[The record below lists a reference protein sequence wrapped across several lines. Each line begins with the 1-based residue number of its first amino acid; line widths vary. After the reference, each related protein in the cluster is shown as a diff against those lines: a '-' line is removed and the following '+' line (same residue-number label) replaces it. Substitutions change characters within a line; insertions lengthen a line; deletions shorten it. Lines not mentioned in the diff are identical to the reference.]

1 MAFYYPQRKLQLT
14 HWMSDTTIYT
24 SEHSA
29 EQLSSDELILLAKRA
44 LPKLVEKL
52 DFQQSA
58 LCTGYF
64 IGVDHLAAIDRP
76 IFVGPKRD
84 ATRKLDYMSMLRT
97 CLFHPGVHPH
107 IEELFNIRF
116 EKQPI
121 RIRQQD
127 DLLTPLLIVQF
138 LRATELVVK
147 KGLRKGYYKKTESM
161 TGKIKGR
168 ILVSETIRRHHYR
181 NDFLTTD
188 CKYQEFGIDTPPNRI
203 LNKTLRFIQRYA
215 QLMSASVLPLGE
227 KLRFLTPA
235 FDRVGTEVGFMDIEN
250 YRPSPFYAEYTEAI
264 ALARLL
270 LKRFGYQLNAV
281 RSDAYTDVPPFWID
295 MSKLFELYAL
305 SKLQDDL
312 APGELVFQ
320 ADGEFG
326 FLDFL
331 RTSQGDEMIIDAK
344 YKYIYDGNGYDINDV
359 RQLSAYA
366 RDRGLLKQLQIPEP
380 LWKQTVLPCLII
392 YPDTTFGLVGLN
404 PLPGESIKQFERF
417 FRVGI
422 RLPMINLD

>member
-1 MAFYYPQRKLQLT
+1 MF
-14 HWMSDTTIYT
+14 DTTIYT

-29 EQLSSDELILLAKRA
+29 EQLSPDELLMIAQRT

-64 IGVDHLAAIDRP
+64 IGVDHLSAIDRP

-84 ATRKLDYMSMLRT
+84 ATRKLDYMTMLRT

-107 IEELFNIRF
+107 IEELFDIRF

-138 LRATELVVK
+138 LRATERVVK
-147 KGLRKGYYKKTESM
+147 KGLQKGYYKKTESM
-161 TGKIKGR
+161 TGKVKGR
-168 ILVSETIRRHHYR
+168 ILVSETIRQHHYR
-181 NDFLTTD
+181 NDFLTTE

-215 QLMSASVLPLGE
+215 QLMSVSVLQLGE

-235 FDRVGTEVGFMDIEN
+235 FNRVGTEVAFMDIEH
-250 YRPSPFYAEYTEAI
+250 YRPNPFYAEYTEAI

-281 RSDAYTDVPPFWID
+281 RSDDYTDVPPFWID
-295 MSKLFELYAL
+295 MSKLFELYVL
-305 SKLQDDL
+305 SKLQDNL
-312 APGELVFQ
+312 GPGELIFQ

-326 FLDFL
+326 YLDFL
-331 RTSQGDEMIIDAK
+331 RTSQGEEMIIDAK
-344 YKYIYDGNGYDINDV
+344 YKYIYNQNGYDIEDI

-366 RDRGLLKQLQIPEP
+366 RDRGLLNQLRIPESE
-380 LWKQTVLPCLII
+380 WQKTVLPCLIV
-392 YPDTTFGLVGLN
+392 YPNAKKTPSDFSSLYDH
-404 PLPGESIKQFERF
+404 PIKQFERF
-417 FRVGI
+417 FRLGI
-422 RLPMINLD
+422 DLPMIDII